1 MQVAQFTRDGF
12 MFARLRPY
20 EQWEALVSEA
30 LRLWQMFVDIGKPAE
45 IQRLGIRFINRISLP
60 PSQVLIEDYLDPA
73 PKGARD
79 LDLPFRYFFHQDIF
93 DVAGHP
99 YAIRLIR
106 TTQPETE
113 PNPQAFGIL
122 LDIDVFTTQPFEP
135 ELKLLDRRL
144 TEMRW
149 LKNRMFFGS
158 VTAKALEAFG

>member
-1 MQVAQFTRDGF
+1 

-113 PNPQAFGIL
+113 PNP
-122 LDIDVFTTQPFEP
+122 
-135 ELKLLDRRL
+135 
-144 TEMRW
+144 
-149 LKNRMFFGS
+149 
-158 VTAKALEAFG
+158 